1 MGRCNSK
8 SKRVKLACLNRFL
21 SNKMLNNSLV
31 LGIDL
36 GTSGLRIAIIN
47 TKRTILYTTSK
58 PYSRGLEIWED
69 WINCLKTLIHE
80 IPKDLKN
87 KLVSCSVAG
96 TSGTL
101 LACKKNGEPMG
112 KALPYFLSCSEY
124 SYEIDKLFSQD
135 CAGSSIS
142 GSVGRALRLLYLYGN
157 EIILRHQADWISGW
171 LTNNWEYGE
180 EGNNIRM
187 GWEISNSSWPKSF
200 QNLKWLKCLPKIIS
214 SGQIL
219 GNICNKKAI
228 ELDLPRN
235 LKVIAGTTDSNAG
248 VLATFPNKDDGVT
261 ILGSTIVIK
270 KFVDKP
276 LLGKG
281 ISNHRLLG
289 NWLAGG
295 ASNAGAAILL
305 DFFNLE
311 YVEELSKQINPNK
324 STGMNLLPLSKKG
337 ERFPIDNPN
346 LLPKLD
352 PRPISD
358 SLYLH
363 AILEGLAKIEA
374 RGWQKLQEL
383 GADLPKQIITIGGGA
398 KNITW
403 KKIREREIGIPIKIC
418 NRPPAAGVASIA
430 LKALL

>member
-1 MGRCNSK
+1 MVENP
-8 SKRVKLACLNRFL
+8 
-21 SNKMLNNSLV
+21 LV

-47 TKRTILYTTSK
+47 TEKKILYTSSK
-58 PYSRGLEIWED
+58 PYSIGLEIWED
-69 WINCLKTLIHE
+69 WINCLKRLIQE
-80 IPKDLKN
+80 VPKELKE

-101 LACKKNGEPMG
+101 LACKNNGDPIG

-124 SYEIDKLFSQD
+124 SHEINKLFLKN
-135 CAGSSIS
+135 CIASSIS
-142 GSVGRALRLLYLYGN
+142 GSVGRALKLLAKYGN
-157 EIILRHQADWISGW
+157 QIILRHQADWISGW
-171 LTNNWEYGE
+171 LIDNWEYGE

-187 GWEISNSSWPKSF
+187 GWDVSNNSWPESF
-200 QNLKWLKCLPKIIS
+200 QYINWLKCLPKIIS
-214 SGQIL
+214 SGQTM
-219 GNICNKKAI
+219 GTICNKKSK
-228 ELDLPRN
+228 ELNLPKN

-248 VLATFPNKDDGVT
+248 VLATFPNKNDGVT

-270 KFVDKP
+270 KFVEKP
-276 LLGKG
+276 LFGSG
-281 ISNHRLLG
+281 ISNHKLLD
-289 NWLAGG
+289 NWLCGG

-305 DFFNLE
+305 DFFDIN
-311 YVEELSKQINPNK
+311 YIQELSQQINPNN
-324 STGMNLLPLSKKG
+324 STGIDLLPLSNKG
-337 ERFPIDNPN
+337 ERFPVDNPN
-346 LLPKLD
+346 LQPKLE
-352 PRPISD
+352 PRPVSD

-363 AILEGLAKIEA
+363 ALLEGLAKIEA
-374 RGWQKLQEL
+374 RGWQKIHEL

-403 KKIREREIGIPIKIC
+403 KKIREKEIGIPIKIC